1 MNQNKKLSRKEIV
14 ILGLFVAIA
23 LLIVACRNLLKDA
36 WNEARRPYESYES
49 DEWFPVD
56 SYEAKPGKRLGQVP
70 DGEGPWGTI
79 YNLKGIPENE
89 LLIIDEITVFG
100 ATGLQIYMN
109 LEVGEPIERIPIKK
123 IEITLPDKS
132 IVTITDKDL
141 CNKIQQKFQAGKGD
155 KVSFYYTTSNAKIF
169 FDVECD
175 LTCTCGIFKRDD
187 GAIILAYWEYPDID
201 TCYYDVTELLKDK
214 F

>member
-1 MNQNKKLSRKEIV
+1 MDKKSQGLRGWMV
-14 ILGLFVAIA
+14 ILLILTAIGGVWVSCKQFEND
-23 LLIVACRNLLKDA
+23 L
-36 WNEARRPYESYES
+36 WSEFRRPYESYES

-70 DGEGPWGTI
+70 DDEGPWGTI

-123 IEITLPDKS
+123 IEITMPDKS

-155 KVSFYYTTSNAKIF
+155 EVSFYYTDSNTKIF

-175 LTCTCGIFKRDD
+175 LTYTCGIFKRDD
-187 GAIILAYWEYPDID
+187 GAIILAYKEYLDID
-201 TCYYDVTELLKDK
+201 ACYCDVTELLKDK